1 MILVSAP
8 DGYITVC
15 HGSMTINVPR
25 DCFSG
30 EDAHLNKEKAESF
43 GKMIRARYPWLTSG
57 SLDVLFNNARKEMLC
72 VLDEESG
79 GRNVS
84 RRLEK
89 KGDLEGAIRHLRE
102 HLEEDPEDPDAWY
115 ALGELLCKAGRTKE
129 GYDAFAEGRKYF

>member
-1 MILVSAP
+1 MVMTADERMLAAVRERIRELHAFAP
-8 DGYITVC
+8 DSIGDRLKFRVISC
-15 HGSMTINVPR
+15 
-25 DCFSG
+25 
-30 EDAHLNKEKAESF
+30 
-43 GKMIRARYPWLTSG
+43 
-57 SLDVLFNNARKEMLC
+57 
-72 VLDEESG
+72 SG

>member
-1 MILVSAP
+1 MSAP
-8 DGYITVC
+8 DGYITVA

-30 EDAHLNKEKAESF
+30 ADARLNREKADAF
-43 GKMIRARYPWLTSG
+43 GKLIRERYPWLTAG
-57 SLDVLFNNARKEMLC
+57 SLEVLFNNARREMLR

-79 GRNVS
+79 GRNDS

-89 KGDLEGAIRHLRE
+89 KGDLEGAIRHLQE

-115 ALGELLCKAGRTKE
+115 ALGELLCKVGRTKE
-129 GYDAFAEGRKYF
+129 GYSAFAEGRKYF